1 MTANNSPHQGT
12 ATSDDVRG
20 CLPDSSLSVV
30 TFLKINTDFSLEFET
45 GGGRW
50 LLSRV
55 RSVSSATGYGR
66 HGCLKIRS
74 VFARDYI

>member
-55 RSVSSATGYGR
+55 RSVSSAMGG
-66 HGCLKIRS
+66 I
-74 VFARDYI
+74 VV